1 MKLTCMPGAN
11 SRQRGWCVTQLSHCQ
26 SADFGLCGAPRRL
39 VLAARPLGLACAL
52 LVFASTVCAETE
64 TIRVDLKLR
73 TGGALGGLVVDHT
86 EHGLVIV
93 HEDTPYVF
101 AWSEL
106 EAGCAYATKRALL
119 ILQRGDKTHLSAED
133 HYQLGLFALRH
144 ARSNSAA
151 NEFRMARKLGSG
163 YGPMIEQALRE
174 HRRDKAAASDDA
186 HPLTQDPSDTSSDAA
201 DESSLPRRIEDE
213 LTRMDG
219 ARLAPQPSAE
229 HRAQVLEVYRAFGK
243 KVQEVMGR
251 GVVLIESDHF
261 LIWTD
266 WEARHRERLEDWCES
281 MYSALCAQFDLD
293 PAVDVF
299 LAKCPVFAW
308 RQEKR
313 FKEFAR
319 LFDGY
324 ASTNAIGYTRSIEK
338 NGHVHVVVLRQGR
351 LEADFDRFACTLVHE
366 GTHAFMHRLYTSRL
380 IPHWINEGYAELMAE
395 RVLGERCPAGEKA
408 ALLARQF
415 VRYDWPIAGL
425 LHGTGP
431 IDVHQYPLAHSVVS
445 HLEGADRR
453 RFASFIKD
461 LKGGATVEAA
471 LAANYDGM
479 TIDQLE
485 ARWRSAVKAGGAR
498 FKVHRDVPGI
508 TYRNVCGSAGQWPIL
523 EQNGQGIGIID
534 YDGDGLVDLFVPNG
548 STESRWRRGDN
559 PGCRLFKNLGDW
571 RFTDVTDEAG
581 VRGNAWSCGVAVA
594 DYDADGDFDVYVLN
608 WGTNVLYRNNGDSTF
623 TDVTKSAGVGDARW
637 SSSAAFADFDG
648 DGRLDIYVSNYVHFD
663 YDAYPTRE
671 KDGKP
676 CLYRNIK
683 TGCGPWCYEGVRD
696 TLYVNTGSGHFE
708 DRSVAAGLKCTEGFR
723 GFGVVAADLDN
734 DRDVDVYVGCD
745 VMPNLYLENTGN
757 GHFVSVGS
765 TRGGAYN
772 AAGGH
777 ESGMGVAVADFDNS
791 GTLDLFVTNFSAEKN
806 TFYRNEDGLLSDDSS
821 LIRLDRHRMQMGWGV
836 CARDFNQD
844 GLVDVFMT
852 NGHIY
857 PQVSALN
864 DPADQY
870 AQPPRL
876 YTQNDRGRL
885 NEIETARAFGQR
897 VAMSLRG
904 CATADFDNDG
914 DWDVVAVEH
923 NGGLVF
929 FENLS
934 NRPALLVELVDA
946 RGGLSPMGAR
956 VGLVWDEPSGPKKR
970 RSGFARRNVIQS
982 ADVGPSPTYRVLP
995 NQGYQSSNDHRIAIP
1010 LPNGAT
1016 GVQVDVVW
1024 PNGSKQ
1030 RYNLKP
1036 RSRGVI
1042 RLQQGNQD

>member
-1 MKLTCMPGAN
+1 MRGTKN
-11 SRQRGWCVTQLSHCQ
+11 SERGGCTAQLSYRQ
-26 SADFGLCGAPRRL
+26 TASFGLRGAPRRL
-39 VLAARPLGLACAL
+39 GASARPLGFAYAL
-52 LVFASTVCAETE
+52 LALTSMVCAETE

-73 TGGALGGLVVDHT
+73 TGGALSGLVVDHT
-86 EHGLVIV
+86 EDGLVIV

-133 HYQLGLFALRH
+133 HYQLGLFALRY

-151 NEFRMARKLGSG
+151 NSFRMARKLDSG
-163 YGPMIEQALRE
+163 YEPMIKEALRE
-174 HRRDKAAASDDA
+174 YRRDKAVVNDDT
-186 HPLTQDPSDTSSDAA
+186 HPFAQDPSDTSTDAE
-201 DESSLPRRIEDE
+201 DEPSLPRRIEDE
-213 LTRMDG
+213 LTRMGDVQ
-219 ARLAPQPSAE
+219 LAPQPSAK
-229 HRAQVLEVYRAFGK
+229 HRAQVLEVYREFGK
-243 KVQEVMGR
+243 KVQEVMGP

-266 WEARHRERLEDWCES
+266 WEPRHRERLEGWCES
-281 MYSALCAQFDLD
+281 MYAALCVQFDLD

-299 LAKCPVFAW
+299 LAKCPVFVW
-308 RQEKR
+308 RQEAR
-313 FKEFAR
+313 FKEFSR

-338 NGHVHVVVLRQGR
+338 SGHVHVVVLRQGR

-380 IPHWINEGYAELMAE
+380 IPHWINEGYADLTAE
-395 RVLGERCPAGEKA
+395 RVLGDRCPAGEKA

-415 VRYDWPIAGL
+415 VRYDWPVAEL
-425 LHGTGP
+425 LNSTGP
-431 IDVHQYPLAHSVVS
+431 IEVHQYPLAHSVVS
-445 HLEGADRR
+445 HLEGMDRR
-453 RFASFIKD
+453 RFAGFIKD

-471 LAANYDGM
+471 LSAHYDGM
-479 TIDQLE
+479 TIDRLE
-485 ARWRSAVKAGGAR
+485 AGWRSAIRAGNAL
-498 FKVHRDVPGI
+498 FKIHRNVPGI
-508 TYRNVCGSAGQWPIL
+508 TYRNVCGSAAQLPIL

-534 YDGDGLVDLFVPNG
+534 FDGDGQVDLFVPNG
-548 STESRWRRGDN
+548 STESRWRRGNN
-559 PGCRLFKNLGDW
+559 PGCRLFKNLGNW
-571 RFTDVTDEAG
+571 RFTDVTDKAG

-594 DYDADGDFDVYVLN
+594 DYDADGDFDIYVLN
-608 WGTNVLYRNNGDSTF
+608 WGPNVLYRNNGDSTF

-637 SSSAAFADFDG
+637 SSSAAFADFNG
-648 DGRLDIYVSNYVHFD
+648 DGWLDIYVSNYVHFD

-676 CLYRNIK
+676 CLYRGLK
-683 TGCGPWCYEGVRD
+683 TGCGPWCYDGVRD

-757 GHFVSVGS
+757 GRFVSVGS

-806 TFYRNEDGLLSDDSS
+806 TFYRNEGGLLSDDSS

-876 YTQNDRGRL
+876 YTQNDQGRL
-885 NEIETARAFGQR
+885 DEIETAQAFGQHL
-897 VAMSLRG
+897 ALCLRG

-914 DWDVVAVEH
+914 DWDVVAVQH

-934 NRPALLVELVDA
+934 NRPAALLEFVGA
-946 RGGLSPMGAR
+946 RGGLSPMGAH
-956 VGLVWDEPSGPKKR
+956 VGIVWDGPLEPKKR
-970 RSGFARRNVIQS
+970 RSGFTRRSVIRS

-995 NQGYQSSNDHRIAIP
+995 NQGYQSSSDHRIAIP
-1010 LPNGAT
+1010 LPHGAT
-1016 GVQVDVVW
+1016 AVQVDVLW
-1024 PNGSKQ
+1024 PSGSKH

-1036 RSRGVI
+1036 RGREVI
-1042 RLQQGNQD
+1042 RLQQRNQD